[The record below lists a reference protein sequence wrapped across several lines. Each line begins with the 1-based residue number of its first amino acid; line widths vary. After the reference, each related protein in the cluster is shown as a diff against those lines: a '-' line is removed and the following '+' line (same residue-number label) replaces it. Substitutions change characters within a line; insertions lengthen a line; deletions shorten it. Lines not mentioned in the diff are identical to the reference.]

1 MKAKVPKFRSNQNR
15 FWKLLWFSW
24 RDCWEKWCRIGTEW
38 WVNDTRIRAPRE
50 SMGILRISFHR
61 GTLKSYI
68 RFFPNLEFLYKTAGD
83 PGGREEQGSLRR
95 GLVANTLSKF
105 FGRRTSPLIE
115 HRTNASLVDGY
126 FWTKNSHCAMR
137 QLGGRVH
144 MKGLGPLWFLRKNDG
159 QRVMFLRSY
168 SLPRSSQ
175 FFNQRAGIVI
185 CSSFGLNSKF

>member
-1 MKAKVPKFRSNQNR
+1 MKWRFQSTDPNNTRIEDSAKKCAETAKYGGANDLLQNATKNQTRRYYKTLHFKQPKMKAKVPKFRSNQNR

-61 GTLKSYI
+61 GTKKSYI

-95 GLVANTLSKF
+95 
-105 FGRRTSPLIE
+105 
-115 HRTNASLVDGY
+115 D
-126 FWTKNSHCAMR
+126 
-137 QLGGRVH
+137 
-144 MKGLGPLWFLRKNDG
+144 
-159 QRVMFLRSY
+159 
-168 SLPRSSQ
+168 
-175 FFNQRAGIVI
+175 
-185 CSSFGLNSKF
+185 